1 MTFPPSSTARTVL
14 ELVDGGQTP
23 DRRPAVAPMGD
34 ARPTIIHAVGS
45 RAGFVR
51 IAPVIRALERQGTFR
66 QLVVDAGHPDP
77 PDDQD
82 WADCPFGIPEPVAA
96 LGAGGRAATHAA
108 RTAHALAAFERV
120 LLHER
125 PALVVIAGHVDA
137 TLACA
142 LAAVKLEMP
151 VAHLEAGL
159 RSCDWT
165 SPEEINRV
173 LIDRLADS
181 LLATSPEAEENLLGE
196 GVVDGRIHHVGN
208 PIVDWLR
215 ECEPRARRRRA
226 WRAFDMDEQEYVLV
240 ALADA
245 VAGDEGRLAAL
256 VAAVGQAAS
265 RAPVVMPLH
274 PYARAHLAGAGLA
287 GTLSRAGVRCPR
299 WPGWLDLLSLECGAG
314 AIVTDAGGLQDEASA
329 LGIPCFTLGRVTERR
344 ATLTQGTNVLLG
356 GDPGA
361 VAVVEPCRRP
371 PTPAAIPL
379 WDGHAAERI
388 AEVLAANYAVRSP
401 IAT

>member
-1 MTFPPSSTARTVL
+1 MTSPRSSTTRTVL

-23 DRRPAVAPMGD
+23 EWRDAVAPMAD
-34 ARPTIIHAVGS
+34 AAPTILHAVGG

-51 IAPVIRALERQGTFR
+51 IAPVIRALARQGTFR
-66 QLVVDAGHPDP
+66 QLVIDADQPEP
-77 PDDQD
+77 PGDQD
-82 WADCPFGIPEPVAA
+82 WVGGPFGIPEPIAA
-96 LGAGGRAATHAA
+96 LGAGGRAATHAG
-108 RTAHALAAFERV
+108 RTAHALAGFERI
-120 LLHER
+120 LLRER
-125 PALVVIAGHVDA
+125 PALVVVAGHVDA

-142 LAAVKLEMP
+142 LAAVKLEIH

-173 LIDRLADS
+173 LIDQLADS
-181 LLATSPEAEENLLGE
+181 LLATSPEAEENLLAE

-215 ECEPRARRRRA
+215 ECEPRARMRRA

-256 VAAVGQAAS
+256 VAAIAQAAH

-274 PYARAHLAGAGLA
+274 PHARARLAGAGLA
-287 GTLSRAGVRCPR
+287 GALSRAGVRCPQ
-299 WPGWLDLLSLECGAG
+299 WPGWLELLSLECGAG
-314 AIVTDAGGLQDEASA
+314 AIVTDAGSLQDEASA
-329 LGIPCFTLGRVTERR
+329 LGIPCFTLGHVTERR
-344 ATLTQGTNVLLG
+344 ATLTHGTNALLG
-356 GDPGA
+356 SDP
-361 VAVVEPCRRP
+361 VALAAVEPCRRP